1 MTRKYEEIKYH
12 IEEENDKGCKLETS
26 KEDYINTHQ
35 KLNLR
40 CKCGT
45 PFSVSFHEII
55 SKNKLQCNECGFKIS
70 GEKQRKNGQEI
81 YDYFESKDLIPQ
93 FNSEDYVNAHQ
104 LLPYICKYHIDKG
117 VQTISYSNLKAN
129 YSCKYCK
136 IDENRLVMK
145 IKYKTIVE
153 DADLI
158 FHDLLFKNN
167 KTKIQ
172 FSCPIHTDKGIQTM
186 DQSNFI
192 SGQRCKYCGHEYVAN
207 IRRKDGKDVII
218 SYINNGFEP
227 LFNEDDYVNNSQK
240 LPCICNKH
248 REFGIIYSTYADV
261 NSGKGC
267 IECGKEKI
275 SGENHYLWKGGIS
288 PLHNYLRYKINDWK
302 RDSLKQYNFCCGI
315 TGIQSNNL
323 VVHHMYG
330 FNLILDE
337 VLFELNLDIRK
348 EINLYSDKELLLI
361 ENLLV
366 KKHYEYGLG
375 IPLLPYIHDIYHKIY
390 GRGNNTCE
398 EFNEFKIDYLN
409 GKYNYLKAV
418 G

>member
-1 MTRKYEEIKYH
+1 MRKKTYEEIKHY

-55 SKNKLQCNECGFKIS
+55 SKNKLQCNECGFKVS
-70 GEKQRKNGQEI
+70 GEKQKMDGAFVYNFYIER
-81 YDYFESKDLIPQ
+81 DLIPQ
-93 FNSEDYVNAHQ
+93 FKPEDYKNAKIK
-104 LLPYICKYHIDKG
+104 LPYICSHHLG
-117 VQTISYSNLKAN
+117 VVQYISYDNLKHN
-129 YSCKYCK
+129 KGCKYCI
-136 IDENRLVMK
+136 IDKNRSVREQG
-145 IKYKTIVE
+145 YKKIVE
-153 DADLI
+153 DKGYIYVGTIYKNKVTYYQYKCPKHLEYGVQEISSSNFKDEGCVLCGREKQGLNRRVKI
-158 FHDLLFKNN
+158 DVIKNVFKNRDYEYYEGN
-167 KTKIQ
+167 DYQGNT
-172 FSCPIHTDKGIQTM
+172 SPL
-186 DQSNFI
+186 
-192 SGQRCKYCGHEYVAN
+192 KY
-207 IRRKDGKDVII
+207 K
-218 SYINNGFEP
+218 
-227 LFNEDDYVNNSQK
+227 
-240 LPCICNKH
+240 CNKH
-248 REFGIIYSTYADV
+248 PELGWQETTYA
-261 NSGKGC
+261 NIKRAKTC
-267 IECGKEKI
+267 IKCIYEGI

-375 IPLLPYIHDIYHKIY
+375 IPLLPYIHDIYHKVY
-390 GRGNNTCE
+390 GRGNNTQE

-409 GKYNYLKAV
+409 GKYNYLKEV